1 VNKAKE
7 FYYKCRQFLR
17 EVWLEVKHPGGK
29 VTWPSQEEVKS
40 ATIVIMLTLFAVGL
54 VYIGILDWL
63 IASIM
68 NILFRFLA

>member
-1 VNKAKE
+1 M
-7 FYYKCRQFLR
+7 
-17 EVWLEVKHPGGK
+17 KHPGGK

-68 NILFRFLA
+68 NMLFRFLA